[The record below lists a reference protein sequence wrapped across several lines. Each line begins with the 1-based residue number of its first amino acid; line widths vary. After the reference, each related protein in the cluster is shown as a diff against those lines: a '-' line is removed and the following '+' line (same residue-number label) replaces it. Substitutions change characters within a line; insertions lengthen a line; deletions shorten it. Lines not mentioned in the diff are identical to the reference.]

1 VFFRGL
7 SQGLAGA
14 ALALLAGCGDLPHP
28 FKGMPGA
35 NALRLAQPPPARLA
49 IPMPTDSLLA
59 DESAKLWSGA
69 VADGLLA
76 QELPATATEP
86 APGDWRIVL
95 SAHLDGG
102 NVTPTYT
109 VVDPKGAAQGSVSG
123 PPVPAS
129 AWAAGD
135 PTALKAAAGAEVP
148 QILSLLTSIQ
158 ANEQQSD
165 PHSLLNRPPKL
176 FFAGV
181 TGAPGDGNASL
192 SRLMIARLPTLGDIV
207 QNNPANADFTVRGE
221 IKTAPGATKGTMR
234 VEIQWIVIDA
244 KARESGRVVQINEVA
259 AGSLD
264 SYWGEVAEVVA
275 TEAAG
280 GVHEVVLQA
289 SGRGSTPA
297 AAPPPGAPPL
307 AAPSPAVPPPAAPP
321 KVSPKPTG

>member
-1 VFFRGL
+1 MSFRSV
-7 SQGLAGA
+7 SQGLTGA
-14 ALALLAGCGDLPHP
+14 ALVLLAGCGDLPHP

-49 IPMPTDSLLA
+49 VPMPTDSLLA

-69 VADGLLA
+69 LADGLLA
-76 QELPATATEP
+76 QELPAVANEP

-109 VVDPKGAAQGSVSG
+109 VVDPKGASQGAVSG
-123 PPVPAS
+123 PPVAAS

-135 PTALKAAAGAEVP
+135 PTALKAAASAEVP

-158 ANEQQSD
+158 AHEQQSD

-207 QNNPANADFTVRGE
+207 QTTPTDADFTVRGE
-221 IKTAPGATKGTMR
+221 IKTAPGATKTAMR
-234 VEIQWIVIDA
+234 VEIQWIVTDS
-244 KARESGRVVQINEVA
+244 KARESGRVVQINEVPV
-259 AGSLD
+259 GSLD

-280 GVHEVVLQA
+280 GVHEVVVQA
-289 SGRGSTPA
+289 SGR
-297 AAPPPGAPPL
+297 AAPAPP
-307 AAPSPAVPPPAAPP
+307 A
-321 KVSPKPTG
+321 KPTG

>member
-1 VFFRGL
+1 MSFRVVSG
-7 SQGLAGA
+7 GLAAA

-49 IPMPTDSLLA
+49 VPMPTDSLLA

-69 VADGLLA
+69 LADGLLA

-102 NVTPTYT
+102 TVTPTYT
-109 VVDPKGAAQGSVSG
+109 VVDPKGASQGAVTG
-123 PPVPAS
+123 PPVAAS

-135 PTALKAAAGAEVP
+135 PVSLKAAAGAEVP

-158 ANEQQSD
+158 AHEQQSD

-207 QNNPANADFTVRGE
+207 QTNPTNADFTVRGE
-221 IKTAPGATKGTMR
+221 IKTAPGAKGAMR
-234 VEIQWIVIDA
+234 VEIQWVVTDS
-244 KARESGRVVQINEVA
+244 KSRESGRVVQINEVP

-280 GVHEVVLQA
+280 GVHEVVVQA
-289 SGRGSTPA
+289 SGRGAP
-297 AAPPPGAPPL
+297 APP
-307 AAPSPAVPPPAAPP
+307 
-321 KVSPKPTG
+321 PKPTG